1 MGRLL
6 NFPLFWD
13 SVRTARAFPG
23 LTSSARGTHQYAGTV
38 ARRWIGVKNRAR
50 LIAWNPRGSLAPD
63 ANLAEAQQDA
73 STTHRTPESEL
84 GTEAREQQN
93 LIELAL

>member
-23 LTSSARGTHQYAGTV
+23 LSSARGTHQYAGTV

-50 LIAWNPRGSLAPD
+50 LIAWNPRGRLAPD
-63 ANLAEAQQDA
+63 ANLAEAQQNS

-84 GTEAREQQN
+84 WTEAREQQN

>member
-23 LTSSARGTHQYAGTV
+23 LTSARGTHQYAGTV

-50 LIAWNPRGSLAPD
+50 LIAWNPRGSLAAD
-63 ANLAEAQQDA
+63 ANFAEAQQDA
-73 STTHRTPESEL
+73 STAHRAAESEL
-84 GTEAREQQN
+84 RTEAGKQEN